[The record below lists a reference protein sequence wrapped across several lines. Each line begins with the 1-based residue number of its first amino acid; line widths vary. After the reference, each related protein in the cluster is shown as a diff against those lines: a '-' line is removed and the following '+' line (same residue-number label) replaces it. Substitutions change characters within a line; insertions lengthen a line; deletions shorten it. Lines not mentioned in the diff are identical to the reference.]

1 MTSSRRKAREFSLQ
15 MLYMLDIT
23 GEKDFRSC
31 LEVYWDTFG
40 HSRDSRPFANQLTQ
54 GVLKHLEDIDRAI
67 GSCSHN
73 WKLNRM
79 SYVDR
84 NILRL
89 AVYELLYCPD
99 IPPKV
104 SINEAIEISKRYG
117 DKDSGAFI
125 NGILDQVFQ
134 QQQKKNKSHKKKKD
148 KTD

>member
-1 MTSSRRKAREFSLQ
+1 MTGSRRKAREFSLQ
-15 MLYMLDIT
+15 MLYMLDILK
-23 GEKDFRSC
+23 ESDFRSC
-31 LEVYWDTFG
+31 LETYWDHFG
-40 HSRDSRPFANQLTQ
+40 RSKDSRPFANHLTQ
-54 GVLKHLEDIDRAI
+54 GVIKHLQEIDQAI
-67 GSCSHN
+67 GRCSHN

-89 AVYELLYCPD
+89 AVFELLFCPD

-125 NGILDQVFQ
+125 NGILDQVFSATMKKDGRT
-134 QQQKKNKSHKKKKD
+134 QKKN
-148 KTD
+148 

>member
-15 MLYMLDIT
+15 MLYMLDIVK
-23 GEKDFRSC
+23 EKDFRSC
-31 LEVYWDTFG
+31 LETYWDHFG
-40 HSRDSRPFANQLTQ
+40 QSKDSRPFANQLTQ
-54 GVLKHLEDIDRAI
+54 GVIKHLQEIDQAI
-67 GSCSHN
+67 SGCSYN

-89 AVYELLYCPD
+89 AVFELLFCPD

-125 NGILDQVFQ
+125 NGILDQIFQ
-134 QQQKKNKSHKKKKD
+134 QRQEKTPGRKKSNSNQR
-148 KTD
+148 

>member
-15 MLYMLDIT
+15 MLYMLDIVK
-23 GEKDFRSC
+23 ENDFRSC
-31 LEVYWDTFG
+31 LETYWNRFRQSKENRT
-40 HSRDSRPFANQLTQ
+40 FANQLTL
-54 GVLKHLEDIDRAI
+54 GVIEHLKEIDQAI

-73 WKLNRM
+73 WKLSRM

-89 AVYELLYCPD
+89 AAFELLYCPD

-134 QQQKKNKSHKKKKD
+134 QQQKKGRDKKKKQV
-148 KTD
+148 

>member
-1 MTSSRRKAREFSLQ
+1 MTSNRRKAREFSLQ
-15 MLYMLDIT
+15 MLYMLDIVK
-23 GEKDFRSC
+23 EDDFRSC
-31 LEVYWDTFG
+31 LETYWDRFG
-40 HSRDSRPFANQLTQ
+40 QSKDNRTFANQLTM
-54 GVLKHLEDIDRAI
+54 GVVKHLKEIDQVI

-73 WKLNRM
+73 WKLSRM

-89 AVYELLYCPD
+89 AVFELLYCPD

-125 NGILDQVFQ
+125 NGILDQVFSATMKKDGRT
-134 QQQKKNKSHKKKKD
+134 QKKTEVS
-148 KTD
+148 